1 MRSDYRVAI
10 IGGGASG
17 LLCAVELL
25 KGDKSLKGT
34 DVAIFEKNDRVG
46 KKLIATG
53 NGQGNLSNINL
64 KEKFYHGDKNFIKAI
79 FSKTEFSSI
88 SDYFSSL
95 GIPLFPAKDGKLY
108 PLSKQASSV
117 LDTLR
122 GFFAYKNLQI
132 KTSEKVNKV
141 KKIDNK
147 FKVLTDNGEYV
158 CDKVVLAFG
167 GSCGK
172 QFGTDGTAYTLA
184 EDFGHKTTKLI
195 PSLVQLK
202 TETQKIKGLKNL
214 KENACVSAFDGKQFL
229 VKSTGDVLFTDYG
242 VSGNAIF
249 NVSGYLTEAKNP
261 KIIVE
266 FLPDLS
272 NEQTENLIEKR
283 LGLPYVN
290 KEDILCGLVNK
301 KIGQAILKTVKKF
314 TAKEITNSL
323 KNFTLDITG
332 NLGFNYAQVTKG
344 GIDTLDIGVNF
355 ESKLCAGLYILGEAL
370 NVDGDCGG
378 YNLNFA
384 FASGIICAKD
394 IKQNLL

>member
-34 DVAIFEKNDRVG
+34 DVVVFEKNDRIG

-53 NGQGNLSNINL
+53 NGQGNLSNTNL
-64 KEKFYHGDKNFIKAI
+64 NEKFYHGDKKFINSI
-79 FSKTEFSSI
+79 FSKKEFSSV
-88 SDYFSSL
+88 SEYFSSL

-122 GFFAYKNLQI
+122 SFFSYKNLVI
-132 KTSEKVNKV
+132 NTNEKVNNV
-141 KKIDNK
+141 NKINDK
-147 FKVLTDNGEYV
+147 FKVNTDNGEYI

-172 QFGTDGTAYTLA
+172 QFGTDGTAYVLA
-184 EDFGHKTTKLI
+184 EKFGHKTTKLI

-249 NVSGYLTEAKNP
+249 NVSSYLTETKAP
-261 KIIVE
+261 KIIIE

-272 NEQTENLIEKR
+272 NEQTEKLIEKR
-283 LGLPYVN
+283 LNLLYVN
-290 KEDILCGLVNK
+290 KEDVLCGLVNK
-301 KIGQAILKTVKKF
+301 KIGQAILKTCKKL
-314 TAKEITNSL
+314 TAKEIANAL

-344 GIDTLDIGVNF
+344 GIDTSDISVNF
-355 ESKLCAGLYILGEAL
+355 ESKLCSGLYILGEAL

-394 IKQNLL
+394 IKENL